1 VAGLR
6 AGCLGHYVS
15 NKQRKTERRKAIL
28 RFVIDARAHGRL
40 TQAAV
45 YALELREQTQV
56 PFVLYLRRAKSKQ
69 QCAHLLSQWLLEDFR
84 HSGSI
89 LIQMLTKPIRE
100 KISSNRY
107 L

>member
-1 VAGLR
+1 MFNGDHELAIVAGLR

-56 PFVLYLRRAKSKQ
+56 VCFLIT
-69 QCAHLLSQWLLEDFR
+69 LLSSD
-84 HSGSI
+84 
-89 LIQMLTKPIRE
+89 
-100 KISSNRY
+100 
-107 L
+107 